1 MALLEA
7 AHLTVRYQ
15 TGQSLFRKP
24 AAVTAL
30 DDVSLSLDRGKATAV
45 IGESGSGKTTLGRA
59 LCRLLSPETGT
70 VLIDGKDI
78 RECSRQELSR
88 RIQMVFQ
95 DPFAS
100 LNPRLSIGTM
110 LEEAAGD
117 HPSDK
122 RAAIVRET
130 LTTVGLSADI
140 IPLYPHQ
147 FSGGQRQRIAIAR
160 ALIKQPDIIVAD
172 EPLSSLDISI
182 QNQLLQL
189 FVSLKKERGIAFV
202 FISHDL
208 VTAGILADHIIVMK
222 DGRVVEE
229 GTPGRIL
236 GAPEHPY
243 TQRLRAAIPL
253 LECDAN

>member
-15 TGQSLFRKP
+15 TNSALFRHP

-30 DDVSLSLDRGKATAV
+30 NDVSLSLASGKAVAV

-59 LCRLLSPETGT
+59 LCSLLSPDKGT
-70 VLIDGKDI
+70 VLIEGK
-78 RECSRQELSR
+78 EVSSYSRAELSR
-88 RIQMVFQ
+88 HIQMVFQ
-95 DPFAS
+95 NPFAS
-100 LNPRLSIGTM
+100 LNPRLSVGTM
-110 LEEAAGD
+110 LAEAAGD
-117 HPSDK
+117 FPSEQ
-122 RAAIVRET
+122 RIPLVRDT
-130 LTTVGLSADI
+130 LATVGLPADI
-140 IPLYPHQ
+140 LSLYPHQ

-160 ALIKQPDIIVAD
+160 ALVKHPDIIVAD

-189 FVSLKKERGIAFV
+189 FVMLKKERNIAFV

-229 GTPGRIL
+229 GTPERIL

-243 TQRLRAAIPL
+243 TQRLRAAVPAM
-253 LECDAN
+253 ECGT